1 VLKNELKIEFS
12 RSNAVIFGTKL
23 GMHAVE
29 EEKCKVH
36 QGIGIE
42 EFSQEQFCLQVLVQ
56 ALLRYVEN
64 KIGIGFKNGF
74 FERNTAW
81 LL

>member
-12 RSNAVIFGTKL
+12 WSNAVIFGTKL
-23 GMHAVE
+23 GIHAVDE
-29 EEKCKVH
+29 EECKVH

-64 KIGIGFKNGF
+64 KSGIGFKNGLS
-74 FERNTAW
+74 ERNTAW

>member
-1 VLKNELKIEFS
+1 MEQRIDFLHQIGHT
-12 RSNAVIFGTKL
+12 NAVEK
-23 GMHAVE
+23 E
-29 EEKCKVH
+29 ECKVH
-36 QGIGIE
+36 LGIGIE
-42 EFSQEQFCLQVLVQ
+42 KFSQEQFCSQVLVQ

-64 KIGIGFKNGF
+64 KIEIGFKNGF

>member
-1 VLKNELKIEFS
+1 MENELKIEFS
-12 RSNAVIFGTKL
+12 WSNAVIFGTKL
-23 GMHAVE
+23 GIQAVE
-29 EEKCKVH
+29 EEEWKVD
-36 QGIGIE
+36 QAIGIE

-64 KIGIGFKNGF
+64 KTGIGFKKGF
-74 FERNTAW
+74 SKRNTAW